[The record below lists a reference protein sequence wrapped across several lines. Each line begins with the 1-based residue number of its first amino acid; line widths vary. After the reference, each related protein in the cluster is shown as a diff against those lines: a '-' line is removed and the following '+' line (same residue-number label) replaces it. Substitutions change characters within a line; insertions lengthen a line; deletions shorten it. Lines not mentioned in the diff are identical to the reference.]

1 MLLIFSGKLLANS
14 FPSWIANLGNGS
26 GSAGSYSNLDSL
38 FTDIATELRNKLSIS
53 DKIAAKDFPEKIL
66 LLPPLKIKYK
76 WTGAYTG
83 LARYKI
89 NNGNWDT
96 MQALDTEYT
105 INNGDIFWLEAQS
118 IANGNKPNTAIYTPY
133 TRWVY
138 GNAKY
143 YATTSF
149 TVSQN
154 FYITVTLLNNNTNY
168 ARIIVNTY

>member
-1 MLLIFSGKLLANS
+1 MLLVFILVIEDGKELANS

-96 MQALDTEYT
+96 M
-105 INNGDIFWLEAQS
+105 
-118 IANGNKPNTAIYTPY
+118 
-133 TRWVY
+133 
-138 GNAKY
+138 
-143 YATTSF
+143 
-149 TVSQN
+149 
-154 FYITVTLLNNNTNY
+154 
-168 ARIIVNTY
+168 